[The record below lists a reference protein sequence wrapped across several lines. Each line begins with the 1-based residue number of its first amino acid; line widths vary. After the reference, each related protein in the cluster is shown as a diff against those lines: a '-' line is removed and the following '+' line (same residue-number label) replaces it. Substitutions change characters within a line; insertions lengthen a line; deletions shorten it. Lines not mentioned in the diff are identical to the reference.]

1 MIEIDLVITKDTA
14 TPALRSLR
22 AGLEPENLM
31 PIFGRSV
38 ANAVRANFDE
48 LEASRPNKLGGQRT
62 HYYSGARSATRY
74 VVEGDTAIVGIA
86 QVGMRL
92 RYYGG
97 TVEAG
102 KNVSS
107 FTGQPTK
114 YLTIP
119 ATAESY
125 GHRAADFPDMV
136 VLWGH
141 AGPYALA
148 RQEQGSVATVG
159 SKGPQTKQTEILFWL
174 KASVDIEGDRTM
186 LPSDDAIREAVTGDF
201 NSYVRNLWRYG
212 T

>member
-1 MIEIDLVITKDTA
+1 MVTVEVRITKDTA
-14 TPALRSLR
+14 TPALRELR
-22 AGLEPENLM
+22 EGLDPENLM

-38 ANAVRANFDE
+38 ANAVRANFDD
-48 LEASRPNKLGGQRT
+48 LESSRPNKLGGERQ
-62 HYYSGARSATRY
+62 HYYSGARSATTFTTS
-74 VVEGDTAIVGIA
+74 GDTATVMIA

-102 KNVSS
+102 RNVSS

-119 ATAESY
+119 ATAEAY
-125 GHRAADFPDMV
+125 GHRASDFPDLKM
-136 VLWGH
+136 LWGH

-148 RQEQGSVATVG
+148 RVEQGSIATVTTRG
-159 SKGPQTKQTEILFWL
+159 ASTQDTEIMFWL
-174 KASVDIEGDRTM
+174 TPSVDIPEDKTM
-186 LPSDDAIREAVTGDF
+186 LPSNDAMSEAVRGGF
-201 NSYVRNLWRYG
+201 NRYVTYLWRHG

>member
-1 MIEIDLVITKDTA
+1 MVTIDLIVTKDTA
-14 TPALRSLR
+14 TPALASLR
-22 AGLEPENLM
+22 RGMEPENLL

-38 ANAVRANFDE
+38 ANAVRANFDD

-62 HYYSGARSATRY
+62 HYYSQARSATRY

-97 TVEAG
+97 TVRAG
-102 KNVSS
+102 VNPSAV
-107 FTGQPTK
+107 TGQPTK

-125 GHRAADFPDMV
+125 GHRASDFDDLV

-148 RQEQGSVATVG
+148 REEQKSVATVG
-159 SKGPQTKQTEILFWL
+159 SKGPQTRHTEILFWL
-174 KASVDIEGDRTM
+174 KAEVDIEGDRTM
-186 LPSDDAIREAVTGDF
+186 LPSDAAITEAVTDDF
-201 NSYVRNLWRYG
+201 HKYVRNLWRYG